1 MNGNDLSAL
10 VDVITSSDYKSCSAV
25 KSHTEIDTVI
35 VVKFHGDSHSIDART
50 NREPEYHYKSHKNHS
65 VGSTRR

>member
-10 VDVITSSDYKSCSAV
+10 LDVITSSDYKSCSAV
-25 KSHTEIDTVI
+25 KSHTEIVTMTVA
-35 VVKFHGDSHSIDART
+35 KSYGDSHLIEART
-50 NREPEYHYKSHKNHS
+50 NREPEYHYKSRENHS